1 MRNDLLLILAPSD
14 VMQAAKEKEAAYK
27 EAEQPSEHFVS
38 ALSQHIIPKWQAAQQ
53 AKIIPEMEMLA
64 SVRQKRGEYD
74 PQKLAEIQNVGQP
87 EIFMNVTDTKV
98 RNGVAWIKDII
109 IQPTQ
114 RIIAV
119 DPTPLPDLPQD
130 IKERSPVPLSGSIL
144 KWLFLRR
151 RRQGNKYL

>member
-1 MRNDLLLILAPSD
+1 MRNDLLLILSPSD
-14 VMQAAKEKEAAYK
+14 VMQAAQEKEAASQ

-98 RNGVAWIKDII
+98 RNGR
-109 IQPTQ
+109 PRTQ
-114 RIIAV
+114 GIMCLLSTRCFPGPPPR
-119 DPTPLPDLPQD
+119 DRRLPQD
-130 IKERSPVPLSGSIL
+130 IKE
-144 KWLFLRR
+144 
-151 RRQGNKYL
+151 